1 LNHELHRVSSRI
13 EDTQKMIDLKSHD
26 LRAKQIALEDTQRE
40 LSRVGDYNAK
50 IGTENAALRRDNERI
65 A

>member
-1 LNHELHRVSSRI
+1 
-13 EDTQKMIDLKSHD
+13 MIDLKSHD

-40 LSRVGDYNAK
+40 LSRVGDHNAK